1 MRIRE
6 YSTALPVVF
15 HGLLVVY
22 DASLCSFL
30 VFFIFNFFRFFASAA
45 FSSASPVVSGFI
57 LFTKHQT
64 YFLFR

>member
-15 HGLLVVY
+15 HALLVVY
-22 DASLCSFL
+22 DASLCSFP
-30 VFFIFNFFRFFASAA
+30 VFFFYFFRFFASAA